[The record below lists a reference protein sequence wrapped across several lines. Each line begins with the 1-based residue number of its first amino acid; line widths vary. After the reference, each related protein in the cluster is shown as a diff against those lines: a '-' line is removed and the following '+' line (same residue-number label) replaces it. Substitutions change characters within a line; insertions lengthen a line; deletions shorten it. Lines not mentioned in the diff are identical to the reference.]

1 MDIDRSIFRT
11 PLNLPWLF
19 KMAWRDSRRNRSRLF
34 LFVSSIILGIAALV
48 AIYSFGYNLRDD
60 IDNQA
65 KTLLGADLAIS
76 SNQAPT
82 PSVQKMLDSLSGNR
96 SQERNFAS
104 MLTFQRTGDTRLVQ
118 IRALSGAFP
127 YYGALETT
135 PAQAGQTF
143 RQNKQALVDKTL
155 MLQYNARIGDSVK
168 VGNLTFAIAGILNK
182 APGQTG
188 LTSTVA
194 PAVYIPLNYLEQTGL
209 MQKGSRVNYKFYYQF
224 TSDVDVEQLAES
236 IEPRL
241 DKEGLN
247 ADTIASSKESTGR
260 SFSDLTRFLTLVAF
274 IALLLGCIG
283 VASAIHIYMREKVTS
298 IAVLRCLGVKAKQAF
313 LIYLIQI
320 VSIGLIGSIIGAIL
334 GTLVQRALPAV
345 LQDFLPIEITMATSW
360 AAIGQGIALGIIISL
375 LFALLPLVSVRNI
388 SPLNTLRLSLE
399 DTKLNR
405 DPWQWA
411 VYGLII
417 LFILGFSLLQ
427 METWRQAVYFTGSV
441 LAGFVV
447 LAGVAYGLMWLVRR
461 LIPSNWSYLWRQ
473 GFANLYRP
481 NNQTLILLVSIGL
494 GTTFISTLY
503 FTQGILINQV
513 SLSSSGNQ
521 PNMVL
526 FDIQTNQ
533 REQVAQLAQQNQLP
547 LLQQVPI
554 VTMRLEEINGRTG
567 VDIKKDSTSK
577 IRSWVFNREY
587 RVTYRD
593 TLTESEKIIE
603 GKWRGKVNSPDDT
616 IYISIAENYA
626 DNLQAKIGDRLLFN
640 VQGALIPTVIGSFR
654 KVDWRRVQTN
664 FLVVFPE
671 GVLEAAPQFHVLIT
685 RVPSN
690 QASARFQQTLVRNFP
705 NVSVVD
711 LALILNT
718 LDEILSKIAF
728 VIKFM
733 AAFCISTG
741 LVVLIASV
749 LISKYQRIQES
760 VLLRTLGASR
770 KQILTI
776 TALEYFFLGAMA
788 ALTGISLSFAASWA
802 LAKYTFEAPFNPQLA
817 PALII
822 FVLVALLTVVIG
834 LLNSRSVLSKS
845 PLEVLRTEV

>member
-1 MDIDRSIFRT
+1 MDIDRTIFKT
-11 PLNLPWLF
+11 PLNLPWLL

-65 KTLLGADLAIS
+65 KTLLGADLVIS
-76 SNQAPT
+76 SNQVPAPAL
-82 PSVQKMLDSLSGNR
+82 QKLIDSLGTTR
-96 SQERNFAS
+96 SQERSFAS
-104 MLTFQRTGDTRLVQ
+104 MIYFIKNQGTRLVQ
-118 IRALSGAFP
+118 VKALAGAYP

-135 PAQAGQTF
+135 PISANQNF
-143 RQNKQALVDKTL
+143 RNSRQALVDKTL
-155 MLQYNARIGDSVK
+155 MLQFNAHVGDSIRIG
-168 VGNLTFAIAGILNK
+168 NLSFTIAGILNK

-194 PAVYIPLNYLEQTGL
+194 PAVYIPLQYLEQTGL
-209 MQKGSRVNYKFYYQF
+209 VQKGSRVNYRYYYKF
-224 TSDVDVEQLAES
+224 DEGVDVEKLSEA

-247 ADTIASSKESTGR
+247 QDTIASTKENTGR
-260 SFSDLTRFLTLVAF
+260 SFADLTRFLTLVAF

-283 VASAIHIYMREKVTS
+283 VASAIHIYMREKVAS
-298 IAVLRCLGVKAKQAF
+298 IAVLRCLGIKAKQAF

-320 VSIGLIGSIIGAIL
+320 VGIGLLGSLIGAAL

-345 LQDFLPIEITMATSW
+345 LGDFLPIEITMATSW
-360 AAIGQGIALGIIISL
+360 AAIGQGVALGVIISL

-399 DTKLNR
+399 EVNFRR
-405 DPWQWA
+405 DPLQWL

-417 LFILGFSLLQ
+417 LFVLSFSLLQ
-427 METWRQAVYFTGSV
+427 MENWRQAVYFTGGV
-441 LAGFVV
+441 LLGFAV
-447 LAGVAYGLMWLVRR
+447 LTAVAYGLMWLMRR
-461 LIPSNWSYLWRQ
+461 SIPNSWGYLWRQ

-494 GTTFISTLY
+494 GTAFISTLY
-503 FTQGILINQV
+503 FVQGILIDRV
-513 SLSSSGNQ
+513 SLSASGNQ

-533 REQVAQLAQQNQLP
+533 RDQVAKLAQQNNLP

-567 VDIKKDSTSK
+567 VEIKADSTAE
-577 IRSWVFNREY
+577 IRPWVFNREY

-593 TLTESEKIIE
+593 TLVDSEKIIE
-603 GKWRGKVNSPDDT
+603 GKWRGTVNSPNDT
-616 IYISIAENYA
+616 IYISVAENYA
-626 DNLQAKIGDRLLFN
+626 DNLNAKIGDRLLFN

-654 KVDWRRVQTN
+654 KVDWNRVQTN
-664 FLVVFPE
+664 FLVVFPK
-671 GVLEAAPQFHVLIT
+671 GVLEEAPQFHVLVT

-690 QASARFQQTLVRNFP
+690 QVSAQFQQALVRTFP
-705 NVSVVD
+705 NVSVID
-711 LALILNT
+711 LALILAT
-718 LDEILSKIAF
+718 LDEILGKISF

-760 VLLRTLGASR
+760 VLLRTLGANR
-770 KQILTI
+770 RQILTI
-776 TALEYFFLGAMA
+776 TALEYFFLGALA
-788 ALTGISLSFAASWA
+788 AATGILLSVVATWA
-802 LAKYTFEAPFNPQLA
+802 LAKFSFEAPFNPQLGPPLA
-817 PALII
+817 VFAI
-822 FVLVALLTVVIG
+822 VSLLTVAIG
-834 LLNSRSVLSKS
+834 LLNSRSVLIKS
-845 PLEVLRTEV
+845 PLEILRTEV